1 VKLYRLVLAALL
13 AIVLP
18 SASSRAQAITRVEA
32 VGFTVSDMDR
42 SVDFFT
48 RVLHFRKVSDDELC
62 GRSIEQYKALF
73 GLRERVVRLQL
84 GSETLELTQYLAPQS
99 RAIPADFGSNELSFQ
114 HIAIVVRD
122 MDRAYVWLR
131 ENHIEHVSSGPQ
143 TLPAWNKNAAGIQA
157 FYFKDPD
164 GHVLEIIHF
173 PSGKGDP
180 RWQAPGD
187 DLFEGIDH
195 TAIGVSDTDRSL
207 AFYRDTLG
215 MHIVGTSEN
224 YGDEQEHLNAVF
236 GAHLRITSLHAAQG
250 PGVELLEYI
259 TPRTARPIP
268 ADARASDIA
277 HWETIVDE
285 PDTAAAWDQL
295 RDGRVRLISPGIA
308 KIGARTGFLFA
319 DPDGHVLA
327 AVQ

>member
-1 VKLYRLVLAALL
+1 
-13 AIVLP
+13 
-18 SASSRAQAITRVEA
+18 
-32 VGFTVSDMDR
+32 
-42 SVDFFT
+42 
-48 RVLHFRKVSDDELC
+48 
-62 GRSIEQYKALF
+62 
-73 GLRERVVRLQL
+73 
-84 GSETLELTQYLAPQS
+84 
-99 RAIPADFGSNELSFQ
+99 
-114 HIAIVVRD
+114 
-122 MDRAYVWLR
+122 MDRAYAWLG
-131 ENHIEHVSSGPQ
+131 ENHIQHVSSVPQ

-173 PSGKGDP
+173 PAGKGDP

-195 TAIGVSDTDRSL
+195 TAIAVSDTDRSL

-215 MHIVGTSEN
+215 MRISGVSEN

-236 GAHLRITSLHAAQG
+236 GAHLRITSLRAAQG

-259 TPRTARPIP
+259 TPRTGKPISV
-268 ADARASDIA
+268 DARASDIA

-285 PDTAAAWDQL
+285 PDVTQAWAQL
-295 RDGRVRLISPGIA
+295 LDRHTHLISPA
-308 KIGARTGFLFA
+308 PTNVTSRSGFLFA

-327 AVQ
+327 AVH